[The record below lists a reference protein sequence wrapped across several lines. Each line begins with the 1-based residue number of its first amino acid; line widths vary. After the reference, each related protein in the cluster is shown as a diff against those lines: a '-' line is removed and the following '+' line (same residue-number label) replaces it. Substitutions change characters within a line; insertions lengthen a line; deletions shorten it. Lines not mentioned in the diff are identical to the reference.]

1 MELGNPIGIWALLA
15 LVPFILIYLIKPRPK
30 DLTIPSL
37 MFILKQTSKLK
48 QNSFLRKLLR
58 NVLFFIQLA
67 LLLALTISIAAP
79 FITIPFAVESE
90 NTVIILDSS
99 ASMQTKSGTSTR
111 FEKAK
116 SIARDELSGRVS
128 VIAAGNQ
135 PITLLNNGNFVEA
148 QAALI
153 KARPKATTTNL
164 GDALL
169 LAEDILKEKKGR
181 ILLLSDFIQTDG
193 SDPLVAKRA
202 LTAKGNRVDF
212 IDLSGKANN
221 IGIID
226 LELTKHDTKVYIK
239 NFNKEEQELT
249 VKLIKGTQTLGEEKI
264 DLLPNSLE
272 SLVFETQP
280 GQSKITL
287 EINDDL
293 ALDNVL
299 HISAPEKK
307 TIPVLL
313 ISNEESSSIKA
324 ALEAS
329 KDILLATSTPPLSHM
344 ADGKSIS
351 FADFDVI
358 IIGEVGTEGDKEGI
372 LKGRFREFKDYTDKG
387 GKLIITA
394 QEDLGSLAQ
403 TDRSKEIFWQM
414 MPVAIKGLGNRTRT
428 CFKIFN
434 QFTSFFEENQC
445 PSTSEIYLTATPS
458 DSSIVIAGATDNSPM
473 IAMKENVFY
482 YGLIDQNSDFSSLSS
497 YPIFWNNLINFLVK
511 SEDIRDYNHKTGDTI
526 VVQEQ
531 RIKTPSSTIK
541 TSKLLLDEAGIY
553 ELNTKKIAVNLLN
566 EKESDISKTTNI
578 LEQDKK
584 EFESETELKT
594 KKIDLDYYLIILAI
608 LLIFVEIIYIKLRGD
623 L

>member
-226 LELTKHDTKVYIK
+226 LQLTKHDTKVYIK